1 MPPRPAVVAAV
12 AVLIGTVGAALAWLR
27 LPVTA
32 RDTLWA
38 EDGRD
43 FLQGAIDA
51 GFAETFAPYGGYLHV
66 IPRIIA
72 GFAAALPVESMAI
85 AMTAG
90 SCLVAG
96 GCAAVVWLCARRILL
111 PAHAVLLAALT
122 VLAPLAAREVLGNTA
137 NLHTLM
143 MWTLLWLLLVT
154 PRRATIAVASA
165 ILAALAALTE
175 IQAVLLIPVALW
187 RVRHPMRRIVAAGLL
202 AGSSAQII
210 AALLSPRRQ
219 TAFGHVEPLSY
230 AKGLVVNAVLPF
242 LLPQQE
248 IGPVL
253 AGRSLLVV
261 LGAAAVLGVLL
272 GVLLRSASRS
282 HRILVA
288 LLLAGA
294 VIVYCGS
301 VYANPEDYYDY
312 AGHTARQLRSIW
324 LPRYGVLPSML
335 VAAAVVVA
343 ADGTVRARRDRS
355 GAGRT
360 SALLA
365 RIAVAALA
373 SSLVLHV
380 VPWDTRRSQ
389 GPAWSPQVEDARR
402 LCAQAPP
409 RDDVTLKQTLAWE
422 VTVPCDRIRVDSSP
436 AKPRKE
442 DAP

>member
-1 MPPRPAVVAAV
+1 V
-12 AVLIGTVGAALAWLR
+12 AWLR
-27 LPVTA
+27 LPATA

-51 GFAETFAPYGGYLHV
+51 GFTDAFAPYGGYLHV

-72 GFAAALPVESMAI
+72 GFAAALPVEWMAI

-111 PAHAVLLAALT
+111 PAPALLIAALT

-154 PRRATIAVASA
+154 PRSPAPAVPSA

-187 RVRHPMRRIVAAGLL
+187 NVRHPMRRIVAAGLI
-202 AGSSAQII
+202 AGVSAQVIT
-210 AALLSPRRQ
+210 ALLSPRRQ

-230 AKGLVVNAVLPF
+230 VKGLIVNAVLPF

-248 IGPVL
+248 IGPAL

-261 LGAAAVLGVLL
+261 LGAAVVLGVLL
-272 GVLLRSASRS
+272 GVLLRSASRP
-282 HRILVA
+282 HRILVT

-294 VIVYCGS
+294 VAVYCGS

-312 AGHTARQLRSIW
+312 AGHTARQLRSVW
-324 LPRYGVLPSML
+324 LARYGVLPSML

-343 ADGTVRARRDRS
+343 ADGTMRALRDRS

-360 SALLA
+360 RVLLA
-365 RIAVAALA
+365 RLAMAALA
-373 SSLVLHV
+373 ASLVLHV

-389 GPAWSPQVEDARR
+389 GPTWSPQVEDARR
-402 LCAQAPP
+402 RCDQAPP
-409 RDDVTLKQTLAWE
+409 RGDVVLKQTLGWE
-422 VTVPCDRIRVDSSP
+422 VRVPCDRLR
-436 AKPRKE
+436 AGPR
-442 DAP
+442 